1 MIENLSLKSKT
12 GHIMTVDIK
21 FDEAQPNTKTLVYN
35 EIYSPLFEKKKQAIS
50 TGELLFPVCRNINHR

>member
-21 FDEAQPNTKTLVYN
+21 FDEAQPNTKTLMYN
-35 EIYSPLFEKKKQAIS
+35 EIYSPLFEKKKK
-50 TGELLFPVCRNINHR
+50 LYPVENSFFQYAET